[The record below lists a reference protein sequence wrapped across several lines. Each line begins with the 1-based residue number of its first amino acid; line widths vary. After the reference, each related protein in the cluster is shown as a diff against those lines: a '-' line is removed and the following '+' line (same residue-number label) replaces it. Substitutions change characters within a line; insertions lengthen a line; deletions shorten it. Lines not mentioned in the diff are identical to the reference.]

1 MSTFIAE
8 NFLKI
13 IALVVSILGI
23 LATLVQFQSFSLQ
36 IHGKQIDREYLI
48 FSQYMAGA
56 PFLTQT
62 EPDYRKGVLNAT
74 KLDALDNDTFE
85 KSFSFADITKYLV
98 IIVTDSKGWVF
109 GDDSILKEK
118 NRVWEHPVAV
128 KMADTIISGSMKVYV
143 PKAG

>member
-8 NFLKI
+8 NFIKI
-13 IALVVSILGI
+13 VALVVSILGI

-62 EPDYRKGVLNAT
+62 EPDYRKGVLDT
-74 KLDALDNDTFE
+74 DKLNNLNND
-85 KSFSFADITKYLV
+85 SFSEKFGFADITKYLV
-98 IIVTDSKGWVF
+98 VITTDSQGWVF

-128 KMADTIISGSMKVYV
+128 KMTDTIIPGTMKVYV
-143 PKAG
+143 PKVG

>member
-23 LATLVQFQSFSLQ
+23 LATWVQFESFSLE

-62 EPDYRKGVLNAT
+62 VPDYRKGVLDAD
-74 KLDALDNDTFE
+74 KLNALDNDTFQ
-85 KSFSFADITKYLV
+85 KNFSFADITKYLV
-98 IIVTDSKGWVF
+98 VIVTDSKGWVF

-118 NRVWEHPVAV
+118 NRVWQHPVAV
-128 KMADTIISGSMKVYV
+128 KMTGTIIPGTMKVYV
-143 PKAG
+143 PKVG